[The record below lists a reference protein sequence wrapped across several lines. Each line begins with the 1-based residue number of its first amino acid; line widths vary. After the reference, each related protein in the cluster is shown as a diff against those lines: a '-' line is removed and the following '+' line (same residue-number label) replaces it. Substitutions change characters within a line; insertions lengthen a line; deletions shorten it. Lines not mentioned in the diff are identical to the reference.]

1 MADSSQELLARAE
14 RISVALAELKA
25 QIQLLESSGEVA
37 PDGCYVLRYQARG
50 KRGTYWYYKLH
61 ASTPTFPTKSGKLSK
76 YKHLG
81 KAGSDAHIEALMQVT
96 RRTQIEILKRTIAA
110 LTQTWA
116 ELYEA
121 KQIQEQRRQKKK
133 KK

>member
-1 MADSSQELLARAE
+1 MSQILPLLK
-14 RISVALAELKA
+14 ISDRTH
-25 QIQLLESSGEVA
+25 QLLLTT
-37 PDGCYVLRYQARG
+37 PRG
-50 KRGTYWYYKLH
+50 KQGTYWYYKLH
-61 ASTPTFPTKSGKLSK
+61 SSTPTFPTKSGKLSK

-110 LTQTWA
+110 LTQTWV

-133 KK
+133 K

>member
-1 MADSSQELLARAE
+1 
-14 RISVALAELKA
+14 
-25 QIQLLESSGEVA
+25 
-37 PDGCYVLRYQARG
+37 
-50 KRGTYWYYKLH
+50 
-61 ASTPTFPTKSGKLSK
+61 TPTFPTKSGKKSK

>member
-1 MADSSQELLARAE
+1 MANSSQELLASAE

-50 KRGTYWYYKLH
+50 KQGTYWYYKLH
-61 ASTPTFPTKSGKLSK
+61 ATTPTFPTKSGKKSK

-110 LTQTWA
+110 
-116 ELYEA
+116 
-121 KQIQEQRRQKKK
+121 
-133 KK
+133 